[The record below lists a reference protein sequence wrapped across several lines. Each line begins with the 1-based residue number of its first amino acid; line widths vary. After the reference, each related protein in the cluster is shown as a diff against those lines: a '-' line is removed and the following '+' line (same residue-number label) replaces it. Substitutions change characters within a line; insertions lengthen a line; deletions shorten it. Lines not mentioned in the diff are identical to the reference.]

1 MNNFEVI
8 RIFSRMI
15 ESTKKISIESR
26 ICFINK
32 ALAIDK
38 NSH

>member
-8 RIFSRMI
+8 RIFSRMLG
-15 ESTKKISIESR
+15 STKRISIESR

-38 NSH
+38 NRH

>member
-8 RIFSRMI
+8 RIFNRMLS
-15 ESTKKISIESR
+15 STKRISIESR
-26 ICFINK
+26 ICYINK

-38 NSH
+38 NKQ

>member
-8 RIFSRMI
+8 RIFNRMLS
-15 ESTKKISIESR
+15 STKRISIESR

-38 NSH
+38 NNQ